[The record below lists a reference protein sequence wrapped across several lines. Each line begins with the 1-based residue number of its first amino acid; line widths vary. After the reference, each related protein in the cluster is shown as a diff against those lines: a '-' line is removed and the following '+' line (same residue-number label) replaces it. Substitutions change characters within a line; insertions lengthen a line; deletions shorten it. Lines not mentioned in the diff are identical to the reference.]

1 MKKFIMEFLYEEEIE
16 EVENDVHLISENQ
29 LIKLLKKDRA
39 QQLILNGVG
48 CSEPKE
54 IPKTL
59 TFEGKNYVSKQVI
72 KELIEKGELILV

>member
-1 MKKFIMEFLYEEEIE
+1 MSYTKENFKKELEITRQWKKVGTIGDYGKGILDTLEKYE
-16 EVENDVHLISENQ
+16 N
-29 LIKLLKKDRA
+29 
-39 QQLILNGVG
+39 LILCEVG

-59 TFEGKNYVSKQVI
+59 TFEGKNYVSKQAI